1 MVLTR
6 LDGVASFSLAFSL
19 ASPNV
24 SKLQVGNL
32 IENFLSRCGFEK
44 KGQHLS
50 RRSDELTAS
59 SLKIILDEV
68 VGFTGIKNSDS
79 ENHEN

>member
-50 RRSDELTAS
+50 RRSD
-59 SLKIILDEV
+59 
-68 VGFTGIKNSDS
+68 
-79 ENHEN
+79 